1 MTLLKNEE
9 PNKPIQNMTNIF
21 DAQMITIASPIW
33 GDIIITKD
41 YFFFAS
47 FGLDTPEDKQ
57 YVYVKSQCMR
67 TKKKKILRWSEVE
80 EVVCRKF
87 LNVDVGVDIYTKY
100 KKCKSFNLIT
110 E

>member
-1 MTLLKNEE
+1 MKDL
-9 PNKPIQNMTNIF
+9 TNIF

-33 GDIIITKD
+33 GDIILTKD

-57 YVYVKSQCMR
+57 YVYVKTQCMR

-87 LNVDVGVDIYTKY
+87 MNVDVGVDIYTKY